1 METLFETYVLD
12 GGPLMVVLLLC
23 SLILL
28 TVVIR
33 DLIRFQPAR
42 VLPPDLLRDA
52 EKWRP
57 DTDRRQVAER
67 LRAERSPL
75 GRVLA
80 YALEKHNERVLIE
93 EAPPASSDLI
103 EDATELVAD
112 DLYEDLG
119 PLSTIYTVAPLLGL
133 LGTILGMM
141 SAFREYARAADRDL
155 SVLSDGIQQA
165 LVTTLWGLAISILA
179 YIAARYF
186 ERRIRRFEREVL
198 PPRALALL
206 ENLTGLPS
214 APAPAPGG
222 TSGGPSDG
230 GSVAEAAPVSTA
242 ESESPSPEGP
252 PDPDDREAESAEP
265 ETMTAA
271 ESEGGKQP

>member
-23 SLILL
+23 SLVLV

-33 DLIRFQPAR
+33 DLFRFQPAR
-42 VLPPDLLRDA
+42 VMPPDLLGEA

-57 DTDRRQVAER
+57 DSDLAEVTER
-67 LRAERSPL
+67 LRADRSPL

-80 YALEKHNERVLIE
+80 SALEKRNERALLDE
-93 EAPPASSDLI
+93 PSLAPSELV
-103 EDATELVAD
+103 EDAIETVVD

-141 SAFREYARAADRDL
+141 SAFREYANAADRDL

-179 YIAARYF
+179 YVAARYF
-186 ERRIRRFEREVL
+186 ERRIRRFEREVI
-198 PPRALALL
+198 PPRAQQLL
-206 ENLTGLPS
+206 QNLMGLPAAGDALAGGSPAGDAAPDPTEGRAGGRKDSGES
-214 APAPAPGG
+214 AADEDSESGKSKDPAPEPVGSAKDKGG
-222 TSGGPSDG
+222 DPS
-230 GSVAEAAPVSTA
+230 
-242 ESESPSPEGP
+242 
-252 PDPDDREAESAEP
+252 
-265 ETMTAA
+265 
-271 ESEGGKQP
+271 

>member
-33 DLIRFQPAR
+33 DLFRFQPGR
-42 VLPPDLLRDA
+42 VLPPSLLDEAAR
-52 EKWRP
+52 WRP
-57 DTDRRQVAER
+57 DSDMKQVAER
-67 LRAERSPL
+67 LKADRSPL

-80 YALEKHNERVLIE
+80 YALEKRNERVLLE
-93 EAPPASSDLI
+93 ETPPVASDLV
-103 EDATELVAD
+103 EEATELVAD

-141 SAFREYARAADRDL
+141 SAFREYANVGERDL
-155 SVLSDGIQQA
+155 SALSDGIQQA

-186 ERRIRRFEREVL
+186 ERRIRRFEREIL
-198 PPRALALL
+198 PPRAQTLL

-214 APAPAPGG
+214 VSVPAAAPGSNAG
-222 TSGGPSDG
+222 PASNVATPDLQPGPSNGNSTEVSAGDDANSG
-230 GSVAEAAPVSTA
+230 EAET
-242 ESESPSPEGP
+242 
-252 PDPDDREAESAEP
+252 REAEGVAP
-265 ETMTAA
+265 ENK
-271 ESEGGKQP
+271 EGGESS